1 MRNPFTPPFEQ
12 LPTIL
17 SIFPLA
23 GAVVLPEVQLPLN
36 IYEPRYLNMVFDC
49 LGSHRMIG
57 MVQPDPSRADEGDP
71 GLFEIGTAGRITSFS
86 ETEDGRLLIVLEGI
100 CRFRLGAELPSLRGY
115 RRFEMDWSDF
125 SSDYED
131 VPEVPIDRIELL
143 ELTQRYFRAK
153 AIEAKTKILD
163 YMGLSAL
170 INFLACHMPWEVREK
185 QAMLE
190 CPRLPQRGEM
200 LLAFLELAIHEGQG
214 RSTRNH

>member
-1 MRNPFTPPFEQ
+1 MRNPFTPLFEQ
-12 LPTIL
+12 LPTTL
-17 SIFPLA
+17 PIFPLS

-36 IYEPRYLNMVFDC
+36 IYEPRYLNMVFDT

-57 MVQPDPSRADEGDP
+57 MVQPDPSRAVEADP

-86 ETEDGRLLIVLEGI
+86 ETEDGRLLIVLDGL
-100 CRFRLGAELPSLRGY
+100 CRFRLGKELSPNRGY
-115 RRFEMDWSDF
+115 RRFEVDWNDF
-125 SSDYED
+125 SSDYE
-131 VPEVPIDRIELL
+131 EASEIPIDRVELL

-163 YMGLSAL
+163 HMGLSAL

-190 CPRLPQRGEM
+190 CPRLPQRGDM
-200 LLAFLELAIHEGQG
+200 LLAFLELAIHEGQSH
-214 RSTRNH
+214 STRNH